1 MALDLNVNALMAFLA
16 LSSLG
21 LERLTSAN
29 LEKSVSELMSRADL
43 RDSNKRT
50 SSIFFSKVSPSWEK
64 QKQVQ
69 IVKMESELKKSGAK
83 IRKNSAILKET
94 SKDKK

>member
-1 MALDLNVNALMAFLA
+1 MALDFVNALLAFLA
-16 LSSLG
+16 LSSHE

-50 SSIFFSKVSPSWEK
+50 SSIFFNKVSPPWEQYESLY
-64 QKQVQ
+64 QKIDIGSNHLPQE
-69 IVKMESELKKSGAK
+69 IV
-83 IRKNSAILKET
+83 
-94 SKDKK
+94 

>member
-69 IVKMESELKKSGAK
+69 IVKMESELKKGG
-83 IRKNSAILKET
+83 KNP
-94 SKDKK
+94 KK